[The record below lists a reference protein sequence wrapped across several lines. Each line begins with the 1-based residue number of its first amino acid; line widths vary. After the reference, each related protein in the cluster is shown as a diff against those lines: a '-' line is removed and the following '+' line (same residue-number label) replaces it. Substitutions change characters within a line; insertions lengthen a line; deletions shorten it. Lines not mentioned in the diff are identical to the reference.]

1 MATRGSVPG
10 VPNGD
15 LEEAIKS
22 LGFLTAD
29 GAARKITFAW
39 RQDNDKLF
47 WCRGYA
53 IEKMGAMWPFGDTT
67 LMKTIALDRWFALDP
82 LWQENWTTQNVDVP
96 TFHASQQ
103 TLIGELS
110 DEPFTVWQPNAE
122 ALVADVPYSWESEEQ
137 SRNRNAAWIQYLSSI
152 KLVQRY
158 GRKLN
163 LEYFEVSK
171 EPLLFRDLVDGMRPY
186 TQAVRPD
193 VDYAA
198 DYADYANSYDLASWS
213 ANKVSALTR
222 RLDEKR
228 IPWFWRD
235 SYLLVYAEHKQ
246 IVDEMLQASP
256 S

>member
-29 GAARKITFAW
+29 GAARKITFVW

-53 IEKMGAMWPFGDTT
+53 IKNGGNVAVRGHHIDED
-67 LMKTIALDRWFALDP
+67 DRTRSLVRLDP

-110 DEPFTVWQPNAE
+110 DEPFTVWNLMQKH
-122 ALVADVPYSWESEEQ
+122 S
-137 SRNRNAAWIQYLSSI
+137 SRTCLIRGNRKSR
-152 KLVQRY
+152 V
-158 GRKLN
+158 G
-163 LEYFEVSK
+163 
-171 EPLLFRDLVDGMRPY
+171 
-186 TQAVRPD
+186 
-193 VDYAA
+193 
-198 DYADYANSYDLASWS
+198 
-213 ANKVSALTR
+213 
-222 RLDEKR
+222 
-228 IPWFWRD
+228 
-235 SYLLVYAEHKQ
+235 
-246 IVDEMLQASP
+246 
-256 S
+256 